1 MPFGKW
7 GFTFQHCAPHNPPP
21 HAYFNLHN
29 SVIFAVRIS
38 EVNKISILLIRSFL
52 GPFIVSFLVSI
63 FIFELQFVWLYLDD
77 MMGKGIEFWVIMQLL
92 AYFSARLVSMAL
104 PMAILM
110 ASVMTM
116 GNLAEHYELASLK
129 SAGISLLRILRPLIV
144 VVSLMSIGAFFFAN
158 NVWPIANLKFRTL
171 LYSITKQRPALN
183 LIEHQF
189 YTGIDD
195 IAIRV
200 GNKNEETGELTDV
213 LIYDHRT
220 QRGNKTVIRAE
231 KGSMKQTDDERYLML
246 TLYNGYSYDEQKETV
261 KASERIFPSISN
273 SFSEQILRIDLS
285 SLEFQKA
292 DEELFAHAYE
302 MMTIN
307 QLDAT
312 VDTIDQ
318 KIINRQDE
326 AQRYVLKNIALL
338 RDSVPIKL
346 EAESSA
352 PFLLGFANTQQSRIF
367 DVAQKLARQHQDFLK
382 STLDEVVTKNNFKRR
397 HLIEWHRKFFFAV
410 ASLVLFFIGA
420 PLGAIIRKGGIAM
433 PALVAFILFIVY
445 YVIMV
450 IGEKMAKIGTI
461 DVWLGMWLST
471 FVLFPVGVFLTWKAM
486 NDSSIMDKE
495 FYGKLIK
502 KLKARFVKS
511 DVAKA

>member
-1 MPFGKW
+1 
-7 GFTFQHCAPHNPPP
+7 
-21 HAYFNLHN
+21 
-29 SVIFAVRIS
+29 
-38 EVNKISILLIRSFL
+38 
-52 GPFIVSFLVSI
+52 
-63 FIFELQFVWLYLDD
+63 
-77 MMGKGIEFWVIMQLL
+77 MGKGLEFLVILQLL

-129 SAGISLLRILRPLIV
+129 SAGISLLRIMRPLIFSV
-144 VVSLMSIGAFFFAN
+144 LLLSIGAFFFAN

-171 LYSITKQRPALN
+171 LYSITKQKPALN

-195 IAIRV
+195 LAIRV
-200 GNKNEETGELTDV
+200 SSKDDKTDELGDV
-213 LIYDHRT
+213 LIYDHRG
-220 QRGNKTVIRAE
+220 QRGNKTVIRA
-231 KGSMKQTDDERYLML
+231 KSGNMKQTEDERYLVL
-246 TLYNGYSYDEQKETV
+246 RLYDGYSYDEQKETV
-261 KASERIFPSISN
+261 KAKDKKHPSVYN
-273 SFSEQILRIDLS
+273 SFKEQILRIDLS

-307 QLDAT
+307 QLDNT
-312 VDTIDQ
+312 IDTIDY
-318 KIINRQDE
+318 KIEKRKQD
-326 AQRYVLKNIALL
+326 AIVYISKNTAYL
-338 RDSVPIKL
+338 RDSVKL
-346 EAESSA
+346 
-352 PFLLGFANTQQSRIF
+352 LLNNANTLPLNDSLLLSFGANQQARIYNS
-367 DVAQKLARQHQDFLK
+367 AKKLARQQHDFIDNALK
-382 STLDEVVTKNNFKRR
+382 EVETKKNFKRR

-410 ASLVLFFIGA
+410 ASFVLFFIGA

-433 PALVAFILFIVY
+433 PALTAFVLFIVY

-471 FVLFPVGVFLTWKAM
+471 FVLFPVGVIMTWKAM
-486 NDSSIMDKE
+486 NDSALMDKE
-495 FYGKLIK
+495 AYSKFFK
-502 KLKARFVKS
+502 KLKKKLSKKNVSEA
-511 DVAKA
+511 